1 MTSDRNAHIGP
12 PPTGAEAHRLHEGR
26 WVRVKPYFQDDSVT
40 LYHGDFREVLPD
52 VQGDVVIADPPYGET
67 SLDWDTWPQGW
78 PLAAMAYGRSMWCFG
93 SMRMFLDRWPEF
105 ATWRLSQDVVWE
117 KHSGSGPVVDRFRR
131 VHEHALHFYRGGWA
145 DVYHETP
152 RVISTGR
159 NRGRAVLRRGGTPH
173 RGAMDSQGWED
184 DGTRVAP
191 SVIYAPS
198 AHGNA
203 INETQKPVTVLENLI
218 AYACPSGG
226 LVVDLFAGSCSTLIA
241 ARNTGRR
248 AVGVEKREEQCER
261 AALRL
266 SQGVLDFGGVA

>member
-1 MTSDRNAHIGP
+1 MR
-12 PPTGAEAHRLHEGR
+12 
-26 WVRVKPYFQDDSVT
+26 PYYEDDLVT

-105 ATWRLSQDVVWE
+105 TTWRLSQDVVWE
-117 KHSGSGPVVDRFRR
+117 KHNGSGFHADRFRR
-131 VHEHALHFYRGGWA
+131 IHEHAIHLYRGDWA
-145 DVYHETP
+145 DIYHQPPTTNDATARTVRSKRRPAHTGHIERTP
-152 RVISTGR
+152 YVSQD
-159 NRGRAVLRRGGTPH
+159 GGPRLMT
-173 RGAMDSQGWED
+173 
-184 DGTRVAP
+184 
-191 SVIYAPS
+191 SVMYAPS
-198 AHGNA
+198 AHGSA

-226 LVVDLFAGSCSTLIA
+226 LVVDLFAGSCSTLVA

-248 AVGVEKREEQCER
+248 AIGAEAREEQCEQ

-266 SQGVLDFGGVA
+266 SQGVLDFGGVV